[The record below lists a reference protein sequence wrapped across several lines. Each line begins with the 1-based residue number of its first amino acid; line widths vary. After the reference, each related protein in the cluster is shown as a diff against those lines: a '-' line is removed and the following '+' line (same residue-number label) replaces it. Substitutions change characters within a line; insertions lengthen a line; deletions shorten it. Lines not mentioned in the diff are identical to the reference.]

1 MTRGDEMADLGKRDP
16 NAMSDEGQ
24 TQSASNRLFDLRE
37 LIFGLFVVFG
47 AILVVAG
54 IFDSQ
59 AEIDKA
65 AGVRINLWAGIG
77 MILLGLVFLAWR
89 LWKPLRREDLVA
101 TDDDEGGGAPADPI
115 SGH

>member
-1 MTRGDEMADLGKRDP
+1 MADMEKRDP

-24 TQSASNRLFDLRE
+24 TASASGRLFDLRE
-37 LIFGLFVVFG
+37 LICGLFLLFG
-47 AILVVAG
+47 AILIVAG

-77 MILLGLVFLAWR
+77 MVLLSAVFLAWR
-89 LWKPLRREDLVA
+89 LWKPLVKEDLV
-101 TDDDEGGGAPADPI
+101 TDDDDPAEGGAPQDPI
-115 SGH
+115 AGH

>member
-1 MTRGDEMADLGKRDP
+1 MADTTKRDP
-16 NAMSDEGQ
+16 NAMSDEGE
-24 TQSASNRLFDLRE
+24 TQSASGRLFDLRE
-37 LIFGLFVVFG
+37 LIFGLFLVFG
-47 AILVVAG
+47 IILVVAG

-89 LWKPLRREDLVA
+89 LWRPLRKEDLVS
-101 TDDDEGGGAPADPI
+101 TDDDADDAGAGAPQDPI
-115 SGH
+115 AGH

>member
-1 MTRGDEMADLGKRDP
+1 MMDEDNMAKDAPPESAEAD
-16 NAMSDEGQ
+16 A
-24 TQSASNRLFDLRE
+24 QSASGRLFDLRE
-37 LIFGLFVVFG
+37 LIFGLFLVFG
-47 AILVVAG
+47 VILVVAG

-77 MILLGLVFLAWR
+77 MIVLAFVFLAWR
-89 LWKPLRREDLVA
+89 RWKPLIRENLVV
-101 TDDDEGGGAPADPI
+101 DDDDDAGGAPQDPL